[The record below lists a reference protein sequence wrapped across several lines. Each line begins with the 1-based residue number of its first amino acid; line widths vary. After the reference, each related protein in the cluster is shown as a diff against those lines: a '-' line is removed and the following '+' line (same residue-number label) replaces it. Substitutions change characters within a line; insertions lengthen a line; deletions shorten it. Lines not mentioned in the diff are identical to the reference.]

1 MQGNKDYSS
10 INNKSNDGKKK
21 QRNNFYLFH
30 YISLSHYKII
40 NNAEILYKWGLKQ
53 LTLCGK
59 S

>member
-30 YISLSHYKII
+30 YVSLSHYKII
-40 NNAEILYKWGLKQ
+40 NNAEILYISEG
-53 LTLCGK
+53 
-59 S
+59 SNN